1 MVKEYDERHSEFLD
15 VAQQLFFSKGYEL
28 TSVQEIITT
37 VGVAKGTFYH
47 YFDSKVDILEAIIN
61 RIADQITAVLQGI
74 VDDSTLSPLEKLE
87 QFFVQA
93 NQWKAARKD
102 QLLQTGRVIYM
113 DENVLLRERLLR
125 AQTDRF
131 VPMVAQVIE
140 EGVADDLFEV
150 AHPVEVAELIIVM
163 VRVLG
168 ESIVRLLLEQD
179 EETTIA
185 QISRQIETCNQS
197 VGRVLGMRE
206 GTLTLFETDML
217 DAWL

>member
-1 MVKEYDERHSEFLD
+1 MVKEYDERHNEFLD
-15 VAQQLFFSKGYEL
+15 VAQRLFFSKGYEL

-61 RIADQITAVLQGI
+61 RIADQITTVLQGI
-74 VDDSTLSPLEKLE
+74 VDDLTLSPLEKLE

-102 QLLQTGRVIYM
+102 QLLQTGRMIYM

-140 EGVADDLFEV
+140 EGVTDHTFDV

-179 EETTIA
+179 DNTTID
-185 QISRQIETCNQS
+185 QIIRQIETCNQS
-197 VGRVLGMRE
+197 VRRVLGMRE
-206 GTLTLFETDML
+206 RTLTLFETDML

>member
-1 MVKEYDERHSEFLD
+1 MVKEYDERHNEFLD
-15 VAQQLFFSKGYEL
+15 VAQRLFFSKSYEL

-61 RIADQITAVLQGI
+61 RIADQITTVLQGI
-74 VDDSTLSPLEKLE
+74 VDDLTLSPLEKLE

-102 QLLQTGRVIYM
+102 QLLQTGRMIYM

-140 EGVADDLFEV
+140 EGVTDHTFDV

-179 EETTIA
+179 DNTTID
-185 QISRQIETCNQS
+185 QIIRQIETCNQS

-206 GTLTLFETDML
+206 RTLTLFETDML